1 MNKLNIRLSLAF
13 IAVVILVLVIPI
25 LISGILGIGGVDE
38 PPAFVRSIPPEEVE
52 LLMDFM
58 IRFFIRQTVLYAVL
72 AAIIGSIAGILV
84 SRNLT
89 APLGKLAKAA
99 RTIGQGD
106 LSSRVMVEGSE
117 EIIDVSHAFNDMAR
131 DLEQAETLR
140 RNLLADV
147 AHELRT
153 PVTVVQGN
161 LRAILDDVYPL
172 EKEEISR
179 LYDQTRHLTNL
190 INDLQELALAE
201 ARRLPLDQTD
211 VNVAEL
217 VKTTAVSFQ
226 PIAAEAKIQLRVEL
240 LGSHPHAFVDR
251 DRLRQCI
258 LNLLDNALRHTPKLG
273 MINVQVERKKQ
284 AVEIRVQDN
293 GEGIDPTHIEHIFD
307 RFYRADPARSRITGG
322 SGLGLAIV
330 RAFVEAQ
337 GGEVAVA
344 SAGLGQGSLFT
355 IHLPLLTQNQSS

>member
-25 LISGILGIGGVDE
+25 LISGILNELGLSRVDE
-38 PPAFVRSIPPEEVE
+38 VPAFVESIPPAE
-52 LLMDFM
+52 LEQLMDFM
-58 IRFFIRQTVLYAVL
+58 TQFFIRQVILYAIL

-99 RTIGQGD
+99 RAIGQGE
-106 LSSRVMVEGSE
+106 LSSRVTVEGSE
-117 EIIDVSHAFNDMAR
+117 EIVDVSQAFNDMAQ

-201 ARRLPLDQTD
+201 ARRLPLNQTD

-226 PIAAEAKIQLRVEL
+226 PIAVEAKILLRIEL
-240 LGSHPHAFVDR
+240 LGAHPHAFVDR

-258 LNLLDNALRHTPKLG
+258 LNLLDNALRHTPKNG
-273 MINVQVERKKQ
+273 TIHIQVERKKQ
-284 AVEIRVQDN
+284 TIEIRVQDN
-293 GEGIDPTHIEHIFD
+293 GEGIDPAHIEHIFD
-307 RFYRADPARSRITGG
+307 RFYRADPARSRVKGG

-330 RAFVEAQ
+330 RAFIKAQ
-337 GGEVAVA
+337 DGEVTVV

-355 IHLPLLTQNQSS
+355 IHLPLLT